1 MSLLDDFSHS
11 CIIMDKLTKPD
22 GEGGYAT
29 EWSEG
34 AEFANFVALDSSL
47 EARQAEAQGV
57 TSVYTGIVRKDV
69 PIEYGSVYKDVATG
83 AYFRVTS
90 RPEEKQAPASASPML
105 QNLKSFMAEWLRD
118 CQDDKRRCITAVF
131 RAVYDRLR
139 QQCRAR

>member
-29 EWSEG
+29 EWREG
-34 AEFANFVALDSSL
+34 AEFANYVALDSSL

-57 TSVYTGIVRKDV
+57 TSVYAGIVRKDV
-69 PIEYGSVYKDVATG
+69 PIEYGSVYKDVMTG

-105 QNLKSFMAEWLRD
+105 QNLKSFTAE
-118 CQDDKRRCITAVF
+118 
-131 RAVYDRLR
+131 RLR
-139 QQCRAR
+139 EGLPT

>member
-22 GEGGYAT
+22 GEGGY
-29 EWSEG
+29 
-34 AEFANFVALDSSL
+34 
-47 EARQAEAQGV
+47 ARQAEAQGV

-69 PIEYGSVYKDVATG
+69 PIEYGSVYKDVTTG

-105 QNLKSFMAEWLRD
+105 QNLKSFTAE
-118 CQDDKRRCITAVF
+118 
-131 RAVYDRLR
+131 RLR
-139 QQCRAR
+139 EGLPT

>member
-29 EWSEG
+29 AWSEG
-34 AEFANFVALDSSL
+34 AEFANYVALDSSL

-57 TSVYTGIVRKDV
+57 TSVYKDV
-69 PIEYGSVYKDVATG
+69 TTG

-105 QNLKSFMAEWLRD
+105 QNLKSFTAE
-118 CQDDKRRCITAVF
+118 
-131 RAVYDRLR
+131 RLR
-139 QQCRAR
+139 EGLPT

>member
-29 EWSEG
+29 EWREG
-34 AEFANFVALDSSL
+34 AEFANYIALDSSL

-69 PIEYGSVYKDVATG
+69 PIEYGSIYTG

-105 QNLKSFMAEWLRD
+105 NGLKSFTAE
-118 CQDDKRRCITAVF
+118 
-131 RAVYDRLR
+131 RLR
-139 QQCRAR
+139 EGLPT

>member
-11 CIIMDKLTKPD
+11 CIIMDKQTKPD
-22 GEGGYAT
+22 GEGGYTT

-34 AEFANFVALDSSL
+34 AEFANYVALDSSL
-47 EARQAEAQGV
+47 EARKAEAQGV

-69 PIEYGSVYKDVATG
+69 PIEYGSVYKDATG

-105 QNLKSFMAEWLRD
+105 RDLKSFTAE
-118 CQDDKRRCITAVF
+118 
-131 RAVYDRLR
+131 RLR
-139 QQCRAR
+139 EGLPT

>member
-29 EWSEG
+29 EWKEG

-47 EARQAEAQGV
+47 EARQAV

-69 PIEYGSVYKDVATG
+69 PIEYGSVYKDVTTG

-105 QNLKSFMAEWLRD
+105 NGLKSFTAE
-118 CQDDKRRCITAVF
+118 
-131 RAVYDRLR
+131 RLR
-139 QQCRAR
+139 EGLPT